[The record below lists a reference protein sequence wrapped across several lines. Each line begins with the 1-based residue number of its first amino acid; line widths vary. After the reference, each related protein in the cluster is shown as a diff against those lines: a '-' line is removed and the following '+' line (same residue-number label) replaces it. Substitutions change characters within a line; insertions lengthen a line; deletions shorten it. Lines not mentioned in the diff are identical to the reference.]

1 MTQVAT
7 QVGLALERVKL
18 IDLQLQAEQEQR
30 QAKELLQQRALELLM
45 QVDPVSKG
53 DLTIRASVTEDEIGT
68 IADSYNAT
76 IESLRQIVS
85 QVQNAALE
93 VAQTTSNN
101 ESDIEILRLE
111 IAEQV
116 ENIAQAVQTVNAMSR
131 SSKIVAESAEQ
142 AEEALIKA
150 QESVA
155 VGDSAMN
162 KTVRSI
168 MDIRVTVQQAADQVK
183 KLGDTTENISNFV
196 SLIGRFAAQTHLL
209 ALKASIEAARA
220 GEQGQGFAVIAD
232 EVRAL
237 ATQSAQATADIDKLV
252 TDILSETKV
261 VVTSME
267 EGNELVVEG
276 SKLVEETRQ
285 SLNQITAATVQIN
298 ELVEAIAAAAFE
310 QSENSEEVSITMG
323 DVAKVAE
330 KTNSSVTQ
338 LSQSFIQLRSLARK
352 LESDVAKFKVN

>member
-1 MTQVAT
+1 M
-7 QVGLALERVKL
+7 
-18 IDLQLQAEQEQR
+18 
-30 QAKELLQQRALELLM
+30 
-45 QVDPVSKG
+45 
-53 DLTIRASVTEDEIGT
+53 
-68 IADSYNAT
+68 
-76 IESLRQIVS
+76 
-85 QVQNAALE
+85 
-93 VAQTTSNN
+93 
-101 ESDIEILRLE
+101 
-111 IAEQV
+111 
-116 ENIAQAVQTVNAMSR
+116 
-131 SSKIVAESAEQ
+131 
-142 AEEALIKA
+142 
-150 QESVA
+150 
-155 VGDSAMN
+155 
-162 KTVRSI
+162 
-168 MDIRVTVQQAADQVK
+168 
-183 KLGDTTENISNFV
+183 

-352 LESDVAKFKVN
+352 LESDVAKFKVS